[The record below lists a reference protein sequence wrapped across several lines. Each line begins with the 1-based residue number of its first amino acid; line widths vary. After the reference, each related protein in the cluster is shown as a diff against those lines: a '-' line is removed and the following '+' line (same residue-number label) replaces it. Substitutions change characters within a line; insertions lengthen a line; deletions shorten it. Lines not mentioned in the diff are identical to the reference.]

1 MQNIFKNIN
10 ENTPVNLLKGYY
22 KNCYGKNFR
31 VKLRYIKKIINFQKS
46 NNNYVLALQFQKIY
60 DIIKKEN
67 NFQEKSFLK
76 ILSIKIMWTIRK
88 INKLLYNFINQL

>member
-10 ENTPVNLLKGYY
+10 ENTPVNLLKDYY
-22 KNCYGKNFR
+22 NKCYGKNFR